1 MQKTTPVLRTF
12 VLFAPYLII
21 SIVHLVALWTEDD
34 SLSSFTKPL
43 LMLSLLAGVLFALP
57 RWRSLVALLATLA
70 LLFSWAGDV
79 GISSPGDLNFLFAL
93 GFFLVA
99 HVFYVILFLT
109 KFRMRRLSLWSLVYL
124 AWWVALVAILAPH
137 IVSLLIP
144 VAVYGLVL
152 GAMGAIALSGNRCI
166 AVGGALF
173 VVSDTILGLN
183 KFLPGFELWQVHFL
197 IMLSYLAAQ
206 GLIAFGIIRWAWRN
220 EAVVS
225 RASEPTPSE
234 AM

>member
-1 MQKTTPVLRTF
+1 MPSLRTF
-12 VLFAPYLII
+12 VLFIPFLAA
-21 SIVHLVALWTEDD
+21 SVVHLAALAADDD

-43 LMLSLLAGVLFALP
+43 LMLSLLAGLLFALP
-57 RWRSLVALLATLA
+57 RWRTLVALLATLA

-79 GISSPGDLNFLFAL
+79 GIASPGELSFLAAL
-93 GFFLVA
+93 GFFLIA
-99 HVFYVILFLT
+99 HVFYIGLFLRNL
-109 KFRMRRLSLWSLVYL
+109 RMRRLALWSLLYL

-137 IVSLLIP
+137 IGSLLIP
-144 VAVYGLVL
+144 VAIYGLVL
-152 GAMGAIALSGNRCI
+152 GAMGAIALSCNRYI
-166 AVGGALF
+166 ALGGALF

-206 GLIAFGIIRWAWRN
+206 GLIALGIIRWAWKN
-220 EAVVS
+220 HSLVS
-225 RASEPTPSE
+225 QVSGQAPSE